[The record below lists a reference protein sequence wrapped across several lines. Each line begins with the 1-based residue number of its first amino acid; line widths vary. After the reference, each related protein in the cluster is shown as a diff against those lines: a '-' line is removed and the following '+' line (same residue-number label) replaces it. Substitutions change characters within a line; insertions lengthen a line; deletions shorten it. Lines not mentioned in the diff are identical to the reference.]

1 MRSCCALVALALVA
15 CSSKGGGG
23 KKVRI
28 AAASNLQKAFT
39 ELAKAFDSKQLLD
52 ILTTIGGYRMV
63 SMALNTFGVQ
73 LEEKAE
79 RFPPSLR

>member
-1 MRSCCALVALALVA
+1 V
-15 CSSKGGGG
+15 
-23 KKVRI
+23 
-28 AAASNLQKAFT
+28 FD
-39 ELAKAFDSKQLLD
+39 AKQMLD

-63 SMALNTFGVQ
+63 SMALNSFGVQ